1 MSWMTK
7 WFINNPVAANL
18 LMMAIVISGVLAFG
32 QLRVESFPQIAPS
45 SISISVTYP
54 GGTAQQIDE
63 SVTQRIEESIS
74 GIAGIKQITSQS
86 SAGISQ
92 VMVRKTSSTD
102 LDKLL
107 DDIRNQVSAIN
118 GFPVQADRPQVVRNE
133 FTNLAAFV
141 VVSGPR
147 TDDELQSIAKQL
159 EQALKKNPRISKV
172 SNWGTRTSQL
182 VIEPDPD
189 QLKALGLSLEDLA
202 ELVEQRSLETRSGEL
217 ISDKGRMVI
226 RGDGYADDLQKLNQL
241 VVISGSNGKILLGDI
256 AKLSRGY
263 QYSGSIV
270 RNNGSNAIALLVST
284 SQTDNLLKVSEAIS
298 ETLDAQ
304 RAILPS
310 DIELNTMAD
319 MAPYIEDQLFRL
331 SENAWQGLLIVV
343 ILLGI
348 FLEIRLAFW
357 VAMGIPIALT
367 GTLAA
372 MQLFNYSINDITLFG
387 FILVLGVLVDDAV
400 VVGEAIHEKRT
411 GNGIS
416 SGNLNLN
423 GKTAAWQGVHSVSV
437 ATVFG
442 VLTTIAAFSPML
454 WINNELAK
462 VLAGFSAVVIFA
474 LIFSLIESKFI
485 LPSHLAQLSVKKP
498 STGIFAKVQNAAQG
512 GLQWFN
518 FNIYKPVLEFALG
531 YKVASSLGFV
541 AAISLAYGMWSNG
554 AIRSALFPEI
564 PGRYITAVIELED
577 GAPLP
582 LQRQALLQVE
592 QAMTQVEKGL
602 MDDYPLQ
609 KKPVVNLLAWSDGY
623 GEIEVTAELT
633 NESLS
638 SLPGNLLLKRWREN
652 TGKIEGAYS
661 VKFSAAEEPAGGTFL
676 TISSNDRELA
686 SLVSE
691 ELADTLASLKGVSD
705 VYDDGQDGL
714 PQVRLVL
721 NQYGQQL
728 GLTQAKLAQ
737 LAGEAFGEREVHRLL
752 ENGQET
758 KVLLQYPRDERRT
771 LAQLQQALIMLPNG
785 GSVMMGD
792 IAEFR
797 HEQEPQ
803 VVYRR
808 DREQVINL
816 YWKQNRDLQSP
827 EKTREQLEDTI
838 ESLHLQFLSVTI
850 KAGGEFEEIGEVS
863 NGFKSA
869 MILTLIMIY
878 ILLAVPLKSYWQP
891 MIIMAVI
898 PFGFAGAIFGHYLMD
913 LPISILS
920 MFGMMAM
927 TGIVIN
933 DSLVLIT
940 RFNSE
945 YRQGVPLQQ
954 ALVIAGTSR
963 LRAIF
968 LTTIT
973 TVCGLLPLLSET
985 AEQAQY
991 LKPAA
996 VSLVFGELF
1005 ATAVTLIL
1013 IPVLLGLFC
1022 RKPPLVEKELDDK
1035 DLVEQELRAKDSL
1048 EELTLERS

>member
-32 QLRVESFPQIAPS
+32 LLRVESFPQIAPS
-45 SISISVTYP
+45 SISITVAYP

-74 GIAGIKQITSQS
+74 GIPGIKQITSQS
-86 SAGISQ
+86 SAGVSR
-92 VMVRKTSSTD
+92 VVVRKTSSAD

-107 DDIRNQVSAIN
+107 DDIRNQVNAIN
-118 GFPVQADRPQVVRNE
+118 GFPVQAERPQVVRNE

-141 VVSGPR
+141 VVSGLR
-147 TDDELQSIAKQL
+147 TDDELQPIAKQL

-172 SNWGTRTSQL
+172 SNWGTRASQL

-226 RGDGYADDLQKLNQL
+226 RGEGYADDLQKLNQL

-298 ETLDAQ
+298 ETLAAQ

-331 SENAWQGLLIVV
+331 SENAWQGLLIVL
-343 ILLGI
+343 ILLGV

-372 MQLFNYSINDITLFG
+372 MQWFNYSINDITLFG

-411 GNGIS
+411 GNVGYSPNTNGFSNI
-416 SGNLNLN
+416 N

-462 VLAGFSAVVIFA
+462 VLAGFSAVVILA

-498 STGIFAKVQNAAQG
+498 STSIFAKVQNAAQG

-518 FNIYKPVLEFALG
+518 LNIYKPVLEFALG
-531 YKVASSLGFV
+531 YKVASLLGFV
-541 AAISLAYGMWSNG
+541 AVISLAYGMWSNG

-602 MDDYPLQ
+602 MEDYPLQ
-609 KKPVVNLLAWSDGY
+609 EKPVVNLLAWSDGY

-638 SLPGNLLLKRWREN
+638 LLPGNLLLKRWREK
-652 TGKIEGAYS
+652 TGQIEGAYS

-676 TISSNDRELA
+676 TISSNERELA
-686 SLVSE
+686 SRVSE
-691 ELADTLASLKGVSD
+691 QLANTLASLKGVSD

-728 GLTQAKLAQ
+728 GLTQATLAQ

-771 LAQLQQALIMLPNG
+771 LAQLEEAIIMLPNG
-785 GSVMMGD
+785 GSVMIGD

-838 ESLHLQFLSVTI
+838 ESLHLQFPSVTI

-898 PFGFAGAIFGHYLMD
+898 PFGFASAIFGHYLMD

-920 MFGMMAM
+920 MFGMTAM

-940 RFNSE
+940 RFNVE
-945 YRQGVPLQQ
+945 YRQGVPLQK

-1022 RKPPLVEKELDDK
+1022 RKPPLLENLIEKEPGEQ
-1035 DLVEQELRAKDSL
+1035 DLS
-1048 EELTLERS
+1048 EELTLGRS

>member
-45 SISISVTYP
+45 SISITVAYP

-86 SAGISQ
+86 SAGVSR
-92 VMVRKTSSTD
+92 VVVRKTSSTD

-107 DDIRNQVSAIN
+107 DDIRNQVNAIN
-118 GFPVQADRPQVVRNE
+118 GFPVQAERPQVVRNE

-147 TDDELQSIAKQL
+147 TDDELQPIAKQL
-159 EQALKKNPRISKV
+159 EQALKKNPQISKV
-172 SNWGTRTSQL
+172 SNWGTRMPQL

-189 QLKALGLSLEDLA
+189 QLKALGLSLEELA
-202 ELVEQRSLETRSGEL
+202 GLVEQRSLESRSGEL

-241 VVISGSNGKILLGDI
+241 VVISGSNGKIHLGDI
-256 AKLSRGY
+256 AKLTSGY

-284 SQTDNLLKVSEAIS
+284 SQSDNLLKVSEAIS

-319 MAPYIEDQLFRL
+319 MAPYIEEQLFRL
-331 SENAWQGLLIVV
+331 SENAWQGLLIVL

-411 GNGIS
+411 GNPSHSGTSKLNGS
-416 SGNLNLN
+416 SNIN
-423 GKTAAWQGVHSVSV
+423 GKTAAWQGVHSVLV

-498 STGIFAKVQNAAQG
+498 STSIFAKVQNAAQG
-512 GLQWFN
+512 GLQWCN
-518 FNIYKPVLEFALG
+518 LRLYKPVLEFALG
-531 YKVASSLGFV
+531 YKVASLLGFV

-609 KKPVVNLLAWSDGY
+609 EKPVVNLLAWSDGY

-633 NESLS
+633 HESLS
-638 SLPGNLLLKRWREN
+638 LLPGNLLLKRWRESA
-652 TGKIEGAYS
+652 GQIEGAYS

-686 SLVSE
+686 SRVSE
-691 ELADTLASLKGVSD
+691 QLADALASLKGVSD

-728 GLTQAKLAQ
+728 GLTQATLAQ

-771 LAQLQQALIMLPNG
+771 LAQLEQAIIMLPNG

-838 ESLHLQFLSVTI
+838 ESLHQQYPSVTI

-863 NGFKSA
+863 DGFKSA
-869 MILTLIMIY
+869 MILTLLMIY

-940 RFNSE
+940 RFNAE
-945 YRQGVPLQQ
+945 YRQGVPLQK

-1022 RKPPLVEKELDDK
+1022 RKPPQVENLIEKESG
-1035 DLVEQELRAKDSL
+1035 EQDSL
-1048 EELTLERS
+1048 EALSLERT